1 MKKSIPKIREREGN
15 EKRHSRNSGT
25 GREWK
30 NPFPKFGNGNQRPPF
45 LGMTGNGN
53 SRSPLHF
60 TPLHLKK
67 YNNSLASLLDMHR
80 CNELRPL
87 PIKSPTKHLPRLQLH
102 AIVQSL
108 TKLADAEFIFHIYH
122 VSAGQEYNLFHLNIS
137 TICSSL
143 FDNYIMEESREKCFE
158 SKDLGYFSDSRHVAQ
173 QSFEKPRVPEMTK
186 DNWDIH
192 GKANK

>member
-1 MKKSIPKIREREGN
+1 MSQID
-15 EKRHSRNSGT
+15 H
-25 GREWK
+25 
-30 NPFPKFGNGNQRPPF
+30 PPGSF
-45 LGMTGNGN
+45 HN
-53 SRSPLHF
+53 LHF

-108 TKLADAEFIFHIYH
+108 TKLADAELLFHIYH

-158 SKDLGYFSDSRHVAQ
+158 FKDLGYFSDSCHVAQ

-186 DNWDIH
+186 DN
-192 GKANK
+192 

>member
-1 MKKSIPKIREREGN
+1 
-15 EKRHSRNSGT
+15 
-25 GREWK
+25 
-30 NPFPKFGNGNQRPPF
+30 
-45 LGMTGNGN
+45 
-53 SRSPLHF
+53 
-60 TPLHLKK
+60 
-67 YNNSLASLLDMHR
+67 MHR

-122 VSAGQEYNLFHLNIS
+122 VPAGQEYNLFHLNIS

-158 SKDLGYFSDSRHVAQ
+158 FKGLGYFSDSCHVAQ

-186 DNWDIH
+186 DN
-192 GKANK
+192 